1 MPPAVSTTREA
12 LLDAAYDAAVSGD
25 WSHVRMLDVAR
36 AAGVSRQTLYN
47 EFGSKDA
54 LAQAL
59 AMREVERF
67 IAGSEAA
74 LEEVGPADPGEA
86 VRASALYTL
95 RTAADNPLLKA
106 AIVDEAGGLLS
117 FITTRGEPAIAAAK
131 ASFENYYRTH
141 FPHLPA
147 STIDLAAESI
157 VRLTISYLTLPG
169 TEPAEAVAD
178 RMADLA
184 RKLLMEGTT

>member
-1 MPPAVSTTREA
+1 MPPAVSTTRDA

-67 IAGSEAA
+67 IAGSEQA
-74 LEEVGPADPGEA
+74 LEEADPADPGEA
-86 VRASALYTL
+86 VRTSALYTL
-95 RTAADNPLLKA
+95 RAAADNPLLKA
-106 AIVDEAGGLLS
+106 ALVDEAGGLIS
-117 FITTRGEPAIAAAK
+117 FITTRGERAIAAAK
-131 ASFENYYRTH
+131 ASFDNYYATH
-141 FPHLPA
+141 FPQLPA
-147 STIDLAAESI
+147 DVVELAAETI
-157 VRLTISYLTLPG
+157 VRLTISYLTLP
-169 TEPAEAVAD
+169 TDQPAEAVAD
-178 RMADLA
+178 RLADLA
-184 RKLLMEGTT
+184 RRLLMEGTA